1 MTEKQTDYVQDEGK
15 EAVTRER
22 VVPRLAVSC

>member
-15 EAVTRER
+15 EDVTRGAI
-22 VVPRLAVSC
+22 VPSLAVSC

>member
-15 EAVTRER
+15 EDVTRER
-22 VVPRLAVSC
+22 IVPSLAVSC